1 MPAIDISCWEG
12 QLPMHTAVSHLQL
25 PPGRGRPQSHE
36 ILRLEKAPLSRLRW
50 RQWLQFE
57 PACTRQSGTTTQGH
71 FWTNLLIIPCI
82 PILET
87 QLLSPLTDEETEA
100 QKDEAVCPSGFRS
113 SVQPHHFSIY
123 LPVLLGKCSREA
135 APCPHGKCRDW
146 ALWVLV
152 TRHSPPQT
160 YNPRT
165 KARRLD
171 LKSKSSGLHQSEDEL
186 EKNWKWGK
194 QVWCPKVYLQICES
208 THPSNLTL
216 TTTSKIFAAVL
227 VVINWLAVAFM
238 TWGQVQRNKISW
250 ALWAYDW

>member
-1 MPAIDISCWEG
+1 M
-12 QLPMHTAVSHLQL
+12 
-25 PPGRGRPQSHE
+25 
-36 ILRLEKAPLSRLRW
+36 
-50 RQWLQFE
+50 
-57 PACTRQSGTTTQGH
+57 TTQDLQ
-71 FWTNLLIIPCI
+71 N
-82 PILET
+82 EVYQ
-87 QLLSPLTDEETEA
+87 QLHITGCYLCVTMCNWWLPLTDEETEA

-123 LPVLLGKCSREA
+123 LPVLLGKCSRKA

-194 QVWCPKVYLQICES
+194 QVWCPKVYLQKRMDLGGSIY
-208 THPSNLTL
+208 P
-216 TTTSKIFAAVL
+216 
-227 VVINWLAVAFM
+227 
-238 TWGQVQRNKISW
+238 
-250 ALWAYDW
+250 